1 MFMLQTS
8 FLSLLLVIYFGFLS
22 VWTFAQQENPGVS
35 RYEMVRMLLDAAC
48 MDCITPSAAWQGTY
62 TSDRWNV
69 FQSDLMHNFTDIIY
83 NDAQHN
89 GVNYYYCVAH
99 AGAQGWVNGYPLN
112 AFGFCKGEFCGVNNA
127 LASELL
133 QMTLNI
139 SASRI
144 RNSYLIDFTTIRDRL
159 VQNNWPVEELALA
172 NRSIT
177 RCDGETCIPRDL
189 DEFKLYLRY
198 CTFHLEQCGMQPI
211 WWLMQGFWPV
221 AELNVLTQ
229 HWIIRPDDA
238 LLTRLKAVISE
249 SDIQRVLWWLE
260 ALYICP
266 DAGIVDSDG
275 DGVAD
280 YLDNCPTD
288 RNPSQRDMDDDGI
301 GDVCDEDIDG
311 DWLLNIKGYLDDRWW
326 IRMNMM
332 STDPCPLIPREQWIS
347 DNCAENIQYR
357 ASALDINAQPTIIP
371 VGWDTI
377 LTPDT
382 AWPITD
388 IERDFGNGVFWY
400 GTGPQMIS
408 YLTPWIYNVVATS
421 RDISNQLL
429 RATAQVVVYDT
440 IIDAGTTVLGCTP
453 LISNVGEE
461 ISCIHAFQNLDLSKL
476 TLLERNR
483 WDNTIQYYTPDQIE
497 DIMREQ
503 YRYRIPGL
511 YYVTVTA
518 YFGTEASIVQQ
529 LTLRVLGNS
538 VCLDPN
544 ACDLDGDSTPDTCD
558 DDIDGDSIK
567 NPLGLV
573 LRDHDDCRFDQENID
588 TSLLQLQRT
597 QPNMERDNC
606 PFVSN
611 TDQQDSDSDNVG
623 DLCTWTLDLNDRD
636 GDGIPDD
643 QDACPEAPENYNGI
657 QDADG
662 CPELPSSCAPGNNCS
677 GKAPACN
684 TCPCPGADFA
694 SELWKGDRIRALLL
708 DENAEI
714 IYRYS
719 PLEVINATIP
729 DKILGK

>member
-1 MFMLQTS
+1 MLQIS
-8 FLSLLLVIYFGFLS
+8 LSLLIWSLILVVS
-22 VWTFAQQENPGVS
+22 PVWTFAQQDNPSVS

-48 MDCITPSAAWQGTY
+48 MDCIASPASWQGTY
-62 TSDRWNV
+62 TSDRWSTFQNNV
-69 FQSDLMHNFTDIIY
+69 MHNFADITF

-89 GVNYYYCVAH
+89 EKNYYYCVAH
-99 AGAQGWVNGYPLN
+99 AGAQGRINGYPLN
-112 AFGFCKGEFCGVNNA
+112 AFGFCKGEFCGANTA

-139 SASRI
+139 SAIRI

-159 VQNNWPVEELALA
+159 VQNDWPIEELALA
-172 NRSIT
+172 NRGNT
-177 RCDGETCIPRDL
+177 RCAGETCIPRDL
-189 DEFKLYLRY
+189 DEFKLYLKY
-198 CTFHLEQCGMQPI
+198 CTFHLEQCGMQPLV
-211 WWLMQGFWPV
+211 WLAQGFWPV
-221 AELNVLTQ
+221 AELNVLIQ
-229 HWIIRPDDA
+229 QWIIRPDDV
-238 LLTRLKAVISE
+238 LLTRLKSVIFE
-249 SDIQRVLWWLE
+249 NDIQRVLWWLE
-260 ALYICP
+260 VLYSCP
-266 DAGIVDSDG
+266 DVGVVDSDG

-288 RNPSQRDMDDDGI
+288 RNPSQRDMDGDGI

-311 DWLLNIKGYLDDRWW
+311 DGLLNIKWYIDDRWW
-326 IRMNMM
+326 VRMQTM
-332 STDPCPLIPREQWIS
+332 STDPCPLIPRDQRIS
-347 DNCAENIQYR
+347 DNCTENIQYR
-357 ASALDINAQPTIIP
+357 ASALDINAQPNIIPTWVATIIA
-371 VGWDTI
+371 
-377 LTPDT
+377 PDT

-388 IERDFGNGVFWY
+388 IERDFGNGVIWY
-400 GTGPQMIS
+400 GTGPQSIT
-408 YLTPWIYNVVATS
+408 YLLPWMYTVVATS
-421 RDISNQLL
+421 RDVSNQLL

-440 IIDAGTTVLGCTP
+440 IMDVGTTVLGCTP
-453 LISNVGEE
+453 LISNIGAE
-461 ISCIHAFQNLDLSKL
+461 ISCVHAFQNIDLSQA
-476 TLLERNR
+476 TMLERNR
-483 WDNTIQYYTPDQIE
+483 WDDTIQYYYKPDQIE
-497 DIMREQ
+497 DIMRQ
-503 YRYRIPGL
+503 QHRYRIPGL

-518 YFGTEASIVQQ
+518 HFGIEASIVQQ
-529 LTLRVLGNS
+529 LTLRVLGDS
-538 VCLDPN
+538 ACLDTN
-544 ACDLDGDSTPDTCD
+544 ACDLDGDGVPDVCD
-558 DDIDGDSIK
+558 DDIDGDGIK
-567 NPLGLV
+567 NPPGLV

-611 TDQQDSDSDNVG
+611 TDQQDSDGDNVG

-643 QDACPEAPENYNGI
+643 QDACPDAPENYNGI

-662 CPELPSSCAPGNNCS
+662 CPELPSSCAPGSNCS

-719 PLEVINATIP
+719 PLEVIDVAIP
-729 DKILGK
+729 DKILGR